1 MFRDLRIGKSLQN
14 LYISNFLRQKNTMK
28 KIFKIDCGLYPLGVV
43 VKNVE
48 PRTVV
53 GGVPA
58 MFIKKI

>member
-1 MFRDLRIGKSLQN
+1 
-14 LYISNFLRQKNTMK
+14 MK

-53 GGVPA
+53 CGVPSK
-58 MFIKKI
+58 FIKKV

>member
-1 MFRDLRIGKSLQN
+1 MFKDLRIGKSLQN

>member
-1 MFRDLRIGKSLQN
+1 MFRDLRIGKRLQN
-14 LYISNFLRQKNTMK
+14 LYISNFKAKKTMK

>member
-1 MFRDLRIGKSLQN
+1 MFKDLRIGKSLQN

-58 MFIKKI
+58 KFIKTI

>member
-1 MFRDLRIGKSLQN
+1 
-14 LYISNFLRQKNTMK
+14 MK

-58 MFIKKI
+58 MFKKKI

>member
-53 GGVPA
+53 GGVPSK
-58 MFIKKI
+58 FIKKV

>member
-14 LYISNFLRQKNTMK
+14 LYISNFKAKKNTMK